1 MLTYTELVKQP
12 VRLQA
17 LTSLRPDEF
26 EALLPYFAEA
36 DAATQSAKY
45 TQTGQPRQR
54 KPGGGSKA
62 RLARL
67 EDKLLF
73 ILIYQKTYPLQTA
86 HGLLFGLSQSQTN
99 EWLQRLLPVLHAALT
114 RAGYAPERDPAHLG
128 QRRAAPAKPLAVQ
141 LDGTER
147 PRQRPQNPAKQR
159 AHYSGKKKFHTD
171 KNVLLVDEDTRR
183 VLYLSAT
190 RPGSLHDKKLA
201 DDAALQFPRGS
212 RLIQDTG
219 FQGYAPAQ
227 VHIIQPKKQMRGQ
240 WLSATDHIANRLKA
254 RARILVEHVVAGIK
268 RCRTVK
274 EVLRNRLPGFSDLVM
289 DIACALH
296 NLRNDFRYRRSPTYQ
311 LKHYFR

>member
-1 MLTYTELVKQP
+1 MLTYAQLVKQP

-17 LTSLRPDEF
+17 MTSLRPDEF

-36 DAATQSAKY
+36 YAATQSADR
-45 TQTGQPRQR
+45 TQAGQPRQR
-54 KPGGGSKA
+54 RAGGGRKA
-62 RLARL
+62 QLACL

-86 HGLLFGLSQSQTN
+86 HGLQFGLSQSQTHD
-99 EWLQRLLPVLHAALT
+99 WLHRLLPVLHAALV

-128 QRRAAPAKPLAVQ
+128 QRRAATSNPLALQ

-171 KNVLLVDEDTRR
+171 KNVLLVDEDTQQ
-183 VLYLSAT
+183 VLYLSPT
-190 RPGSLHDKKLA
+190 RPGQIHDKKLA
-201 DDAALQFPRGS
+201 DEAALQFPSGT
-212 RLIQDTG
+212 RLTQDTG
-219 FQGYAPAQ
+219 FHGYAPAH

-240 WLSATDHIANRLKA
+240 WLSATDRIANRLKA

-274 EVLRNRLPGFSDLVM
+274 DVLRNRLPGFSDLVM
-289 DIACALH
+289 AIACALH
-296 NLRNDFRYRRSPTYQ
+296 NLRTDFRYRRSRAYQ
-311 LKHYFR
+311 LKHYFQ